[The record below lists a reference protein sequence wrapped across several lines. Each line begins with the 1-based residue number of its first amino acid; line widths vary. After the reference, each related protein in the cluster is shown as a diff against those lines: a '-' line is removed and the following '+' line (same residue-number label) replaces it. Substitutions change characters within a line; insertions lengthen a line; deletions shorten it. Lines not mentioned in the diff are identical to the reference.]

1 MVAQPGSGAL
11 RRRTPTTLRRLDA
24 DRAATVLF
32 VLLAAAAYVYLMWKT
47 RGNTF
52 FYDEWRW
59 LFVRR
64 TGINSVLGSY
74 NSQMLVAPSA
84 AYQVLWRTVG
94 LRHYWVWRAIGIA
107 IHVGLVSTVFVYA
120 RRRVGAATGLL
131 VCLPLLFLG
140 YGFEDV
146 LWPINAGFVATLAF
160 GIWALM
166 GLEDARPRQDLIV
179 CGLLVLALACSELAL
194 VFALA
199 VAVELTWRDRSPRRM
214 WVWLTPMIL
223 YAIWWLAYY
232 EPGGAGSGLTGMP
245 GFASSMAAAAI
256 AGLFGL
262 DPSWGQSLLVG
273 AVILGVWRFSRA
285 GVFTPRA
292 AGVLVLAGAYWLL
305 VAYGRNANPNSARYV
320 YVGAVFLV
328 LIGLEALRLA
338 RIPPA
343 ALAVAV
349 LVSLFALAGNL
360 RYLRGGEGELRAGSQ
375 TSKAELGALDLIRPS
390 VSPALLID
398 QHYMPGLSAGEYFA
412 AIQAFGSTP
421 ADGPEQILQEP
432 EQARE
437 AADGLML
444 RAGVVQIRPLARG
457 DRLSPASPPSVVAQT
472 GGRLSRTGGCLV
484 YTPTIQPARL
494 QLRLHGRLELID
506 PAGTAVR
513 IFGRRFASQFG
524 AVALPSLAPHHA
536 IAITAR
542 ADADPL
548 PWQILLS
555 PSHRLIACPGG

>member
-1 MVAQPGSGAL
+1 M
-11 RRRTPTTLRRLDA
+11 PTTLRRLDA
-24 DRAATVLF
+24 ERAATVLF

-59 LFVRR
+59 LFTRR
-64 TGINSVLGSY
+64 TGINSIVSSY
-74 NSQMLVAPSA
+74 NSQMMLVPSA

-107 IHVGLVSTVFVYA
+107 IHVGLVSTLFVYA
-120 RRRVGAATGLL
+120 RRRVGAAAGLL

-146 LWPINAGFVATLAF
+146 LWPINASFVATLAL

-166 GLEDARPRQDLIV
+166 ALDGARPRQDVIV
-179 CGLLVLALACSELAL
+179 CGLLVVALACSELAL

-199 VAVELTWRDRSPRRM
+199 VAVELTWRDRSPRRL
-214 WVWLTPMIL
+214 WVWLTPLLL
-223 YAIWWLAYY
+223 YAIWWIAYY
-232 EPGGAGSGLTGMP
+232 EPSGAGSGLTGMP
-245 GFASSMAAAAI
+245 SFAASMAAAAI
-256 AGLFGL
+256 TGLFGL

-273 AVILGVWRFSRA
+273 AVILGLWRFSRA

-292 AGVLVLAGAYWLL
+292 AGVLVLAGSYWLL
-305 VAYGRNANPNSARYV
+305 VAYGRNANPNAARYV

-328 LIGLEALRLA
+328 LIGLEALRLV

-343 ALAVAV
+343 ALAVGV
-349 LVSLFALAGNL
+349 VVSLFALAGNL
-360 RYLRGGEGELRAGSQ
+360 RYLSDGEGELRAGSQ
-375 TSKAELGALDLIRPS
+375 TSRAELGALDLIRHT

-398 QHYMPGLSAGEYFA
+398 QHYMPVMSAGEYFA

-421 ADGPEQILQEP
+421 ADSPAQILQEP
-432 EQARE
+432 EPARE

-444 RAGVVQIRPLARG
+444 RAGVVQVRPIAHA

-472 GGRLSRTGGCLV
+472 GGRLSRTGGCLA
-484 YTPTIQPARL
+484 YTPTSQPDRL
-494 QLRLHGRLELID
+494 QLRLQGPLELID
-506 PAGTAVR
+506 PAGPAVQ
-513 IFGRRFASQFG
+513 ILVRRFAGQFG
-524 AVALPSLAPHHA
+524 ATALPDLPPHHA
-536 IAITAR
+536 LVITAR

-548 PWQILLS
+548 SWQILVS
-555 PSHRLIACPGG
+555 PSHQLIACAVG